1 MASSSDRRQRAE
13 RAEQMRKERE
23 KADRKQR
30 NLISVAIVVVVVAL
44 IAVGAWAVST
54 AGGDGDKPV
63 GPLVTPAHTN
73 ASFGFDYSAAD
84 AGGTAGTDPVRVVL
98 YEDFQ
103 CPICKSFEEQN
114 GAFLDDLVKKGEIT
128 LEYRMFAFLDGQS
141 STEYSTR
148 SASAAMAVLDKGG
161 VAAFK
166 KFHDLLYANQPP
178 EGGDGL
184 PDETLIDLAKQAG
197 VTGIDAD
204 VKDQTYAPWVRKAKA
219 AAFDDGHTGTPTILI
234 EGKSIAPTQ
243 ADIRDAIAAAK

>member
-1 MASSSDRRQRAE
+1 MASASDRKQRAE

-30 NLISVAIVVVVVAL
+30 NVITIAISVVIVAL
-44 IAVGAWAVST
+44 IAIGAWAVSS
-54 AGGDGDKPV
+54 AGGDDKPV
-63 GPLVTPAHTN
+63 GPLVKPAHTN
-73 ASFGFDYSAAD
+73 SSFGFDYTAAD
-84 AGGTAGTDPVRVVL
+84 AGGTAGADPVRVVL

-103 CPICKSFEEQN
+103 CPVCKSFEEQN

-128 LEYRMFAFLDGQS
+128 IEYRMFAFLDSKS

-148 SASAAMAVLDKGG
+148 SASAAMAVLGMGG

-184 PDETLIDLAKQAG
+184 PDATLIDLAKEAG
-197 VTGIDAD
+197 VTGIEAD
-204 VKDQTYAPWVRKAKA
+204 VKDQTYAPWVRKAKD
-219 AAFDDGHTGTPTILI
+219 AAFDDGYTGTPTVVID
-234 EGKSIAPTQ
+234 GKPVPATQ
-243 ADIRDAIAAAK
+243 ADISAAIAAAK

>member
-1 MASSSDRRQRAE
+1 MASASDRRQRAE

-30 NLISVAIVVVVVAL
+30 NLITIAITVVVVAL
-44 IAVGAWAVST
+44 IAVGAWAVSS
-54 AGGDGDKPV
+54 AGGDDKPV
-63 GPLVTPAHTN
+63 GPLVKPAHTN
-73 ASFGFDYSAAD
+73 SSYGFDYSAAD
-84 AGGTAGTDPVRVVL
+84 AGGTAGADPVRVVL

-103 CPICKSFEEQN
+103 CPVCKAFEEQN

-128 LEYRMFAFLDGQS
+128 IEYRMFAFLDAKS

-161 VAAFK
+161 VAAYK

-184 PDETLIDLAKQAG
+184 PDATLIDLAKQAG

-204 VKDQTYAPWVRKAKA
+204 VKDQTYAPWVRKALQAGKA
-219 AAFDDGHTGTPTILI
+219 DGIDGTPTVVID
-234 EGKSIAPTQ
+234 GKPVATTQ
-243 ADIRDAIAAAK
+243 ADISAAIAAAK

>member
-1 MASSSDRRQRAE
+1 MAAAPDRKQRAE

-30 NLISVAIVVVVVAL
+30 NLITVAIAVVVVAL
-44 IAVGAWAVST
+44 IALGAWAVSS
-54 AGGDGDKPV
+54 AGGDDKPV
-63 GPLVTPAHTN
+63 GPLVKPAHTN
-73 ASFGFDYSAAD
+73 AKYGVAYNAED
-84 AGGTAGTDPVRVVL
+84 AGGTAGADPVKVIA

-103 CPICKSFEEQN
+103 CPSCKAFEEQS
-114 GAFLDDLVKKGEIT
+114 GAHLDDLVKQGKIT
-128 LEYRMFAFLDGQS
+128 IEYRIFAFLDSKS

-178 EGGDGL
+178 EGGAGL
-184 PDETLIDLAKQAG
+184 GDSALIALAKQAG

-204 VKDQTYAPWVRKAKA
+204 VKDKTYEPWVRKAFEA
-219 AAFDDGHTGTPTILI
+219 GDADGIHSTPTIVVD
-234 EGKSIAPTQ
+234 GKQVEATSEAIDA
-243 ADIRDAIAAAK
+243 AIAAAK

>member
-1 MASSSDRRQRAE
+1 MTSSSDRRQRAE

-30 NLISVAIVVVVVAL
+30 SLITVAIVVVVVAL

-54 AGGDGDKPV
+54 GGGDDKPA

-73 ASFGFDYSAAD
+73 AAYGFDYSAGD
-84 AGGTAGTDPVRVVL
+84 AGGTAGNDPVRVVL

-103 CPICKSFEEQN
+103 CPICKSFEEQD

-128 LEYRMFAFLDGQS
+128 IEYRMFAFLDGQS

-148 SASAAMAVLDKGG
+148 SASAAMAVLDRGG

-184 PDETLIDLAKQAG
+184 PDETLVDLAKQAG

-204 VKDQTYAPWVRKAKA
+204 VKDQTFAPWVRKAKD
-219 AAFDDGHTGTPTILI
+219 AAFDDGHKGTPTILI
-234 EGKSIAPTQ
+234 DGKSVAPTQ
-243 ADIRDAIAAAK
+243 ADISAAIAAAK

>member
-1 MASSSDRRQRAE
+1 MAAASERKQRAE

-30 NLISVAIVVVVVAL
+30 NLITVAIAVAVVAL
-44 IAVGAWAVST
+44 IALGAWAVSS
-54 AGGDGDKPV
+54 AGDDDKPV
-63 GPLVTPAHTN
+63 GPLVKPAHTN
-73 ASFGFDYSAAD
+73 SKYGFDYTAAD
-84 AGGTAGTDPVRVVL
+84 AGGTAGADPVRVVL

-103 CPICKSFEEQN
+103 CPVCKSFEAQN

-128 LEYRMFAFLDGQS
+128 IEYRMFAFLDGQS

-178 EGGDGL
+178 EGGNGL
-184 PDETLIDLAKQAG
+184 SDATLLDLAKRAG

-204 VKDQTYAPWVRKAKA
+204 VKDKTYEPWVRKAKD
-219 AAFDDGHTGTPTILI
+219 AAFDDGHDGTPTILI
-234 EGKSIAPTQ
+234 GGKSVAPTQ
-243 ADIRDAIAAAK
+243 DDISAAIAAAK

>member
-1 MASSSDRRQRAE
+1 MASASDRKQRAE

-30 NLISVAIVVVVVAL
+30 NVITIAISVVIVAL
-44 IAVGAWAVST
+44 IAIGAWAVSS
-54 AGGDGDKPV
+54 AGGDDKPV
-63 GPLVTPAHTN
+63 GPLVKPAHTN
-73 ASFGFDYSAAD
+73 SSFGFDYTAAD
-84 AGGTAGTDPVRVVL
+84 AGGTAGADPVRVVL

-103 CPICKSFEEQN
+103 CPVCKSFEEQN

-128 LEYRMFAFLDGQS
+128 FEYRMFAFLDSKS

-184 PDETLIDLAKQAG
+184 PDATLIDLAKQAG

-204 VKDQTYAPWVRKAKA
+204 VKDQTYAPWVRKALKA
-219 AAFDDGHTGTPTILI
+219 GRTDGVGGTPTVVID
-234 EGKSIAPTQ
+234 GKTVPATQ
-243 ADIRDAIAAAK
+243 ADISAAIAAAK